1 MLTLHN
7 NIAIIKVYK
16 ISKLKFI
23 KEVIKI
29 NNNIILNENII
40 LSENIN
46 LNATAKD
53 WVEAMRLSGQL
64 LVNSN
69 YITKGY
75 IDLTIKTVEE
85 YGPYIVIIPGLALS
99 HSRPDVTV
107 LKTGISLLSLS
118 KPVHFNCENDPVDI
132 VITLAAVNDTDHL
145 GLLSKLSDYLSEEEN
160 MDFIR
165 NCTDPEALAR
175 ELNKSHVE

>member
-1 MLTLHN
+1 L
-7 NIAIIKVYK
+7 K
-16 ISKLKFI
+16 IPFI
-23 KEVIKI
+23 KEVIRI
-29 NNNIILNENII
+29 NNNIL

-46 LNATAKD
+46 LRATAKD

-99 HSRPDVTV
+99 HSRPDVSV
-107 LKTGISLLSLS
+107 LKTGISLLTLS
-118 KPVHFNCENDPVDI
+118 EPVHFDCENDPVDI

-145 GLLSKLSDYLSEEEN
+145 GLLAKLCDYLSEEEN
-160 MDFIR
+160 LDFIR
-165 NCTDPEALAR
+165 NCLDPKEMAK
-175 ELNKSHVE
+175 ELNKFQVE